1 MRITQEACNAIRI
14 VYYLAVQDK
23 KLSAKQVSDGIGIS
37 LRFSLKILRK
47 LILCGI
53 ARSYKGMKGGYMLN
67 RRPEEIS
74 VGEIIEVIDGPI
86 NILRTL
92 GICSEEHQNL
102 ELDRPLQNYMT
113 RVNNNLRSELYN
125 ENLALWMIKNNISI
139 SGNPSFIGA

>member
-23 KLSAKQVSDGIGIS
+23 KLSAKQVSEGIGVS

-92 GICSEEHQNL
+92 GIPSEYQKSNED
-102 ELDRPLQNYMT
+102 LDRPFQNYMS
-113 RVNNNLRSELYN
+113 RVNNNLRCELYN
-125 ENLALWMIKNNISI
+125 ETLALWMIKSISI
-139 SGNPSFIGA
+139 KGNPPFIGA